1 MTVNY
6 PTSFDDKASLY
17 GDVDDFVIATLNGA
31 INDTVTAL
39 TFNELTMVDNLDVDT
54 ELIFQG
60 QGQGPDTFTGVSDD
74 ITIGGAY
81 VGHGKLTEYVVEIDG
96 TGTPNTFKWSNDG
109 GATWVETGKD
119 CVLSGSPY
127 TLEEGI
133 TVYWDSTTGHT
144 MGDKWEWEA
153 GLEIVRID
161 SHGAT
166 GVLNVTR
173 GFNGSTAQ
181 AHIDDAQATQD
192 PTAYDFAILRE
203 GLIATEKFAGLVGLD
218 AAKSATPNPGNVYI
232 TTDTDIVY
240 ICFIANTWEIFNR
253 PDHGDYANPG
263 ADDHTQY
270 HNDSRKATWHT
281 ALLGD
286 HITTIAHDHR
296 GTGTQGNPIK
306 KFSTGLDIN
315 KGAPSAV
322 GQAYYGYDENN
333 LYFSAD
339 GASWTRYTAMPKG
352 TVMFYPGACPNGWSL
367 VTELDD
373 KFVKQADAAE
383 WTGLDSGGALTHTHE
398 MIEVVNHSHSVSAQ
412 PGVVSSGEGNHNHN
426 YDVRSGEGIT
436 TQPFEYTEV
445 STAYSNTSGAGLHT
459 HTISIPA
466 YDSDDTGSN
475 PVNTDSESSLIV
487 YYKLRACKKD

>member
-6 PTSFDDKASLY
+6 PTSFDDEASTF

-39 TFNELTMVDNLDVDT
+39 TFNEATMVDNLDVDT

-133 TVYWDSTTGHT
+133 TVYWASTTGHT

-153 GLEIVRID
+153 GFEIVRID

-173 GFNGSTAQ
+173 AFSGSTAQ
-181 AHIDDAQATQD
+181 SHVDDAQATQD
-192 PTAYDFAILRE
+192 PTSWDISILRE
-203 GLIATEKFAGLVGLD
+203 ALISTQKFKGLVGLD
-218 AAKSATPNPGNVYI
+218 AAKSATPSPSNVYI
-232 TTDTDIVY
+232 ATDTDKVY
-240 ICFIANTWEIFNR
+240 VCFVANTWEEFNR
-253 PDHGDYANPG
+253 FDHGEYANLD
-263 ADDHTQY
+263 ADDHSQY
-270 HNDSRKATWHT
+270 HTQARKITWHD
-281 ALLGD
+281 ALAGE

-296 GTGTQGNPIK
+296 GSGTYGNPIK
-306 KFSTGLDIN
+306 KFSTGLDAS
-315 KGAPSAV
+315 KGTPTV
-322 GQAYYGYDENN
+322 TGQVYYGYDQNN
-333 LYFSAD
+333 LYFSTD
-339 GASWTRYTAMPKG
+339 GASWTRYTVMPKG
-352 TVMFYPGACPNGWSL
+352 TIMFFEIACPSGWSL
-367 VTELDD
+367 VTELDA
-373 KFVKQADAAE
+373 KFAKGADTAE
-383 WTGLDSGGALTHTHE
+383 WTGLTSGGAATHVHE
-398 MIEVVNHSHSVSAQ
+398 M
-412 PGVVSSGEGNHNHN
+412 
-426 YDVRSGEGIT
+426 
-436 TQPFEYTEV
+436 TEV
-445 STAYSNTSGAGLHT
+445 ITHQHNIGGQSGISSSYGNSHGHSFRARTGTGGSTCFYYDTSTSTAYINTTGSGGHT

-466 YDSDDTGSN
+466 YDVEDAGSN
-475 PVNTDSESSLIV
+475 PANTDSESSNPA
-487 YYKLRACKKD
+487 YYKLRACKKE